1 MGRSRRPQPLHLAEK
16 LSEIRTRLD
25 LSQTQMVKR
34 LGEAGERLQPGH
46 ISEFES
52 GAREPSLLVL
62 LQYSRIAGV
71 PIEVLVDDKLRLPE
85 RLPAETVDEWVMVRR
100 ERRVSPAKRSRP

>member
-1 MGRSRRPQPLHLAEK
+1 MGRSRRPQPARLAGK
-16 LSEIRTRLD
+16 LSEIRARLD

-34 LGEAGERLQPGH
+34 LGDAGEKLQPGH

-52 GAREPSLLVL
+52 GVRVPSLLAL

-71 PIEVLVDDKLRLPE
+71 PMEVLVDDKLDLPK
-85 RLPAETVDEWVMVRR
+85 RLPAETTDEWVMVKR
-100 ERRVSPAKRSRP
+100 ERPVSYSKRK

>member
-1 MGRSRRPQPLHLAEK
+1 MGRSRRPQPRHLAEK
-16 LSEIRTRLD
+16 LFAIRERLD

-46 ISEFES
+46 ISEFEN

-71 PIEVLVDDKLRLPE
+71 PMEVLVDDRLDLPE
-85 RLPAETVDEWVMVRR
+85 RLPAETTEEWVMVKR
-100 ERRVSPAKRSRP
+100 ERPIARH

>member
-1 MGRSRRPQPLHLAEK
+1 MGRSRRPQPERLAEK
-16 LSEIRTRLD
+16 LSEVRTRLD

-34 LGEAGERLQPGH
+34 LGDAGEKLRPGH

-62 LQYSRIAGV
+62 MQYARIAGV
-71 PIEVLVDDKLRLPE
+71 PMEALVDDTLDLPE
-85 RLPAETVDEWVMVRR
+85 LLPSEVTSEWIIVRR
-100 ERRVSPAKRSRP
+100 EVRRTSR

>member
-1 MGRSRRPQPLHLAEK
+1 MGRSRRPQPARLAEK
-16 LSEIRTRLD
+16 LSEIRARLD

-34 LGEAGERLQPGH
+34 LGDAGERLQPGH

-52 GAREPSLLVL
+52 GARVPSLLVL

-71 PIEVLVDDKLRLPE
+71 PMEVLVDDKLDLPK
-85 RLPAETVDEWVMVRR
+85 RLPAETTDEWVMVRR
-100 ERRVSPAKRSRP
+100 ERPTARR

>member
-1 MGRSRRPQPLHLAEK
+1 MGRSRRPQPRRLAAK
-16 LSEIRTRLD
+16 LLEIRERLD

-34 LGEAGERLQPGH
+34 LGEAGGSLQPGH

-52 GAREPSLLVL
+52 GGREPSLLVL

-71 PIEVLVDDKLRLPE
+71 PMEALVDDELKLPE
-85 RLPAETVDEWVMVRR
+85 RLPAETTEEWVMVKR
-100 ERRVSPAKRSRP
+100 ERPVRRK

>member
-1 MGRSRRPQPLHLAEK
+1 MGRSRRPQPRRMASK
-16 LSEIRTRLD
+16 LMEIRTRLD

-34 LGEAGERLQPGH
+34 LGAKGETLRPGH

-71 PIEVLVDDKLRLPE
+71 PVEALIDDDLDLPRRLPGE
-85 RLPAETVDEWVMVRR
+85 PSEWVMTRR
-100 ERRVSPAKRSRP
+100 DAKPRR

>member
-1 MGRSRRPQPLHLAEK
+1 MGRSRRPQPARLAEK

-25 LSQTQMVKR
+25 LSQTQIVRR

-62 LQYSRIAGV
+62 LQYARVAGV
-71 PIEVLVDDKLRLPE
+71 PMEALVDDVVDLPE
-85 RLPAETVDEWVMVRR
+85 LLPSEVTSEWILVRR
-100 ERRVSPAKRSRP
+100 DVRRKPRR

>member
-1 MGRSRRPQPLHLAEK
+1 MGRSRRPQPARLAEK
-16 LSEIRTRLD
+16 LSEVRTRLD

-34 LGEAGERLQPGH
+34 LGDAGGKLQPGH

-62 LQYSRIAGV
+62 LQYSRVAGV
-71 PIEVLVDDKLRLPE
+71 PMEALVDDTINLPE
-85 RLPAETVDEWVMVRR
+85 SLPSEVTSEWIMVRR
-100 ERRVSPAKRSRP
+100 DVKRTPHR

>member
-1 MGRSRRPQPLHLAEK
+1 MGRSRRPQPARLAEK
-16 LSEIRTRLD
+16 LLEVRTRLD

-34 LGEAGERLQPGH
+34 LGNAGEKLRPGH

-62 LQYSRIAGV
+62 LGYARVAGV
-71 PIEVLVDDKLRLPE
+71 PMEGLVDDSIDLPE
-85 RLPAETVDEWVMVRR
+85 RLPSETIQEWVIVRR
-100 ERRVSPAKRSRP
+100 ERQIPH

>member
-1 MGRSRRPQPLHLAEK
+1 MGRSRRPQPARLAEK

-25 LSQTQMVKR
+25 LSQTQMVRR

-52 GAREPSLLVL
+52 GTREPSLLAL
-62 LQYSRIAGV
+62 LQYARVAGV
-71 PIEVLVDDKLRLPE
+71 PMEALVDDEIDLPE
-85 RLPAETVDEWVMVRR
+85 RLPSEVMSEWIMVRR
-100 ERRVSPAKRSRP
+100 DRPISQTKRNRP